1 MTFSEYEII
10 VMRKT
15 TARAF
20 AAAVLLLSLAGC
32 SREEQS
38 STEQQKGNPAVASAP
53 VPALNALTESKAPP
67 ALPPATELRIES
79 IRSVMVRRPADAPAA
94 IVIRASGNVAS
105 AGWSGARLTPVE
117 DDKAAESVR
126 IYSFVA
132 TSPETSNGESAP
144 QTVQT
149 ELRVEGV
156 PPEVRTIRIVSSTN
170 TISAPIVQ

>member
-1 MTFSEYEII
+1 MYAVT

-20 AAAVLLLSLAGC
+20 ATAILLLSIAGC
-32 SREEQS
+32 SREQES
-38 STEQQKGNPAVASAP
+38 SSEQQQGNPAVASAP
-53 VPALNALTESKAPP
+53 VPELNALTESKAP

-117 DDKAAESVR
+117 DDKAAENVR
-126 IYSFVA
+126 VYSFVA
-132 TSPETSNGESAP
+132 TSPETSNGEAAP

>member
-1 MTFSEYEII
+1 
-10 VMRKT
+10 MRKT
-15 TARAF
+15 TVRAF
-20 AAAVLLLSLAGC
+20 GAAVLVLSLAGC
-32 SREEQS
+32 SREQES
-38 STEQQKGNPAVASAP
+38 STGQQQGDPAVAAAP
-53 VPALNALTESKAPP
+53 VPELNALTEGKALT

-79 IRSVMVRRPADAPAA
+79 IQSVMVRRPADAPAA
-94 IVIRASGNVAS
+94 IVIRASGSVAS

-117 DDKAAESVR
+117 DASAAENVR

-132 TSPETSNGESAP
+132 TSPETSNGELAP

-170 TISAPIVQ
+170 AISAPVVQ

>member
-1 MTFSEYEII
+1 
-10 VMRKT
+10 MRT
-15 TARAF
+15 TIAPALT
-20 AAAVLLLSLAGC
+20 AAVLLLSLAGC
-32 SREEQS
+32 SREES
-38 STEQQKGNPAVASAP
+38 SSEEQQGDPAVAAAP
-53 VPALNALTESKAPP
+53 APELNALTESKAPA

-79 IRSVMVRRPADAPAA
+79 IRSVMVRRPADAPSA

-117 DDKAAESVR
+117 DEKAAENVR

-132 TSPETSNGESAP
+132 TSPETSNGEAAP